1 MSYQKILSV
10 TAMTLCLSTGYGQ
23 WEKSILANN
32 AIETTIQSNST
43 FFHDGGLP
51 AFELNGSSDKHIFR
65 YGSMWMMGIDS
76 GNTFGSMSI
85 SSSSEELWPGPIDTV
100 TGLPKDPFEWNQM
113 WSVSATEVEFHKAHY
128 RDSGYQ
134 PIEDIL
140 SWPASHSETNVS
152 AVLAPF
158 IDWNTDGKY
167 NPKDGDYPNLP
178 GVENTYFIANDGAG
192 EHLTSG
198 TQKLGVELQGF
209 FYTKSDEYLQQVV
222 YLDVFAVNRSNRNYV
237 PFYFANYLDFELG
250 NSSDNYCG
258 TELIRNMVF
267 GINGD
272 DNDEGSMGYGT
283 SLPAAGAL
291 SLSHPMFASIAFQKG
306 DTVRDFPKNSSQY
319 RNIIEGKWR
328 NGEDKIRMG
337 NGIGTGQASRFMYSG
352 NSEPDFPT
360 ANWTDSS
367 SGDPAGQRNIL
378 SIYKIESLKAKS
390 FEKFSMAFFGFTGT
404 DNSME
409 TLVDIAS
416 KIIDANGGPVSSQ
429 SIASEAFVL
438 YPNPLTSGNS
448 IYIDGLYSAPNSVQM
463 FTLDGRETR
472 LEYRENIYPSKYRIQ
487 CSENVAN
494 GIYILKVRTNDDVV
508 NKRILIQRP

>member
-1 MSYQKILSV
+1 MSVAAI
-10 TAMTLCLSTGYGQ
+10 TFCFTTGYGQ
-23 WEKSILANN
+23 WENSILANQ

-43 FFHDGGLP
+43 FFHDNGVP

-65 YGSMWMMGIDS
+65 YGSIWMMGVDS
-76 GNTFGSMSI
+76 GKTFGSMSVN
-85 SSSSEELWPGPIDTV
+85 SSSEELWPGPIDTI
-100 TGLPKDPFEWNQM
+100 TGLPKDPYEWNEI
-113 WSVSATEVEFHKAHY
+113 WSVSAAEVEFHKAHY
-128 RDSGYQ
+128 RESGYQ
-134 PIEDIL
+134 PIESI
-140 SWPASHSETNVS
+140 STWPASHNETNVS

-167 NPKDGDYPNLP
+167 DPKDGDYPNLP

-222 YLDVFAVNRSNRNYV
+222 YLDVFAVNRSDRNYV
-237 PFYFANYLDFELG
+237 PFYFANYIDLELG
-250 NSSDNYCG
+250 NANDNYCG

-272 DNDEGSMGYGT
+272 DNDEGSEGYGT

-306 DTVRDFPKNSSQY
+306 DTVRDFAKNSGEY
-319 RNIIEGKWR
+319 RNVMEGKWR
-328 NGEDKIRMG
+328 NGDDKIRKG
-337 NGIGTGQASRFMYSG
+337 NGTGTGMATTFMYSG

-367 SGDPAGQRNIL
+367 SGDQAGQRNIL

-404 DNSME
+404 ENSMDKLIE
-409 TLVDIAS
+409 IAS
-416 KIIDANGGPVSSQ
+416 KIIDANGGPVSTQ
-429 SIASEAFVL
+429 SVTNEPFVV
-438 YPNPLTSGNS
+438 YPNPLISGNS
-448 IYIDGLYSAPNSVQM
+448 IYFDGLYSGDISVQM

-472 LEYRENIYPSKYRIQ
+472 IEKIEKIYPSKFRIQ
-487 CSENVAN
+487 CSDNVVN
-494 GIYILKVRTNDDVV
+494 GIYILKVRSIDDVV
-508 NKRILIQRP
+508 SKRLLIQRP